1 LEDLK
6 RLLSYLPQNNKETT
20 HELPYELTD
29 EIREQLETIIPDN
42 PNKPYDMHQVVREL
56 LTKTPFE
63 IHKITREYNCR
74 FYRLGGEYQVSLQ
87 INPCFLSRMFGCE

>member
-1 LEDLK
+1 VFDLK

-20 HELPYELTD
+20 HRPYELTD

-42 PNKPYDMHQVVREL
+42 PNKPYDMHHCREL

-74 FYRLGGEYQVSLQ
+74 F
-87 INPCFLSRMFGCE
+87 C